1 MNDNNIL
8 GVFFNWVD
16 RKKFEDINSFL
27 SVNRVYKI
35 TDILKNKYQKI
46 NEVISN
52 KRIDNLKI
60 EDMSE
65 EEQKK
70 IKEVLYNI
78 RYEYEKI
85 EELETIINGDFLDLQ
100 QYYFMQGFKAN
111 TELREQLQRL
121 IDKN

>member
-1 MNDNNIL
+1 MIKD
-8 GVFFNWVD
+8 
-16 RKKFEDINSFL
+16 E
-27 SVNRVYKI
+27 
-35 TDILKNKYQKI
+35 T
-46 NEVISN
+46 
-52 KRIDNLKI
+52 
-60 EDMSE
+60 
-65 EEQKK
+65 

-85 EELETIINGDFLDLQ
+85 EELETIINGAFLDLQ